1 LADLI
6 LASKSPRRVELLQQ
20 LGLKAHIISI
30 DVDECVLPQEK
41 PDEYVLRVSKEKA
54 RAGWEILSPEIRHLP
69 VLAADTAVVLDEAI
83 LGKPTDYVDARR
95 MWRMLSGVQHDVLS
109 AVVVTQEN
117 KTECICQR
125 SQVRMRDISEAEM
138 QAYWNTGE
146 PCDKA
151 GAYGIQGIGALFIE
165 HITGSYSG
173 IMGLPLFETAQI
185 LKGFGVRVLE

>member
-1 LADLI
+1 MADLI